1 MGRTSAGCAGRPPDG
16 LPPPIRA
23 VSPRSGVQVG
33 PTDAEAQPVRGVGL
47 VWGTYDG
54 GVTRVAKNAR
64 VRGSKW
70 PLFAVL
76 MLLCAG
82 GVFGAW
88 TMQRRALQTS
98 IDEKVSRVGG
108 IAVNTVSP
116 SLVGVDLTKP
126 LPGATADA
134 LTARL
139 NKAVISGAS
148 VRARIFAKDGTLLF
162 STDESDRIGSQRT
175 GAASAILSAAGGMAN
190 SVVDSDSVSLRAG
203 APVSLQLLQVYA
215 PLTDKGKPQ
224 GVFELD
230 MKYKGIDTASQQPW
244 RSIELAAAI
253 AAIVFL
259 ELTLVGLV
267 RMMTT
272 KRLAARS
279 GFQSQAAAR
288 PAAPTESRAAG
299 RAQERETKAVEKE
312 AQIRQALEDQLSTLR
327 TQLKKRE
334 EDGVAAAREFAE
346 QLRATTQRAEKAEA
360 MAKDTSAAERAKV
373 LEERATQLDEQ
384 LRQTQQLLQESHAR
398 VAEVEAERAAEA
410 SARGSAR
417 ESAREPT
424 EPASEPSEL
433 PAETEAPA
441 VAPPTAVS
449 VTPEELV
456 SAALDR
462 AVTVVRNAPP
472 EECVE
477 ALAAAASALYGF
489 VTSGELR
496 GSDVAEAL
504 VAAAVTAGL
513 AEDEARRQIASA
525 FLAKRSA

>member
-1 MGRTSAGCAGRPPDG
+1 M
-16 LPPPIRA
+16 
-23 VSPRSGVQVG
+23 
-33 PTDAEAQPVRGVGL
+33 
-47 VWGTYDG
+47 WGTYDG

-64 VRGSKW
+64 VRGGKW
-70 PLFAVL
+70 PLFTVL

-88 TMQRRALQTS
+88 TMQRGALQTS
-98 IDEKVSRVGG
+98 IDEQVGRAGG

-116 SLVGVDLTKP
+116 DLVGVDLTKP
-126 LPGATADA
+126 LPGATADD

-139 NKAVISGAS
+139 NKAVISGTS

-175 GAASAILSAAGGMAN
+175 GAASAIRSAAVGTAN
-190 SVVDSDSVSLRAG
+190 SVVDGDSVSLHAG

-215 PLTDKGKPQ
+215 PLTDRSGKPQ

-244 RSIELAAAI
+244 RYIELAAAI

-279 GFQSQAAAR
+279 GFQSQAAAPR

-299 RAQERETKAVEKE
+299 RGQEREIKAVEKE

-334 EDGVAAAREFAE
+334 EDAVAAAREFAE
-346 QLRATTQRAEKAEA
+346 QLRATTQRAEKAEV
-360 MAKDTSAAERAKV
+360 MAKDTSASERAKV
-373 LEERATQLDEQ
+373 LEARAAQLDEQ

-410 SARGSAR
+410 SAR
-417 ESAREPT
+417 ESAEPT
-424 EPASEPSEL
+424 EPASEPSEPPVEAEV
-433 PAETEAPA
+433 PAAA
-441 VAPPTAVS
+441 LPTAVS
-449 VTPEELV
+449 VTPEELAS
-456 SAALDR
+456 SALNR

-472 EECVE
+472 EGCVE
-477 ALAAAASALYGF
+477 ALAVTASTLYGF